1 MRNWLL
7 PEYIEDILPAEA
19 LAIEAMRR
27 RIMDRL
33 LVHGY
38 QLVGPPL
45 LEYIASLL
53 SGHRDDD
60 DLSSRRS
67 SSILMFKV
75 VDQLSGML
83 MGLRTDITP
92 QAARIDAHLLNRS
105 GVTRLCYAG
114 SVVHTVPSGLTRTRE
129 QLQIGAELFGHAGLE
144 SDLEIQRLMLQS
156 LAIAGI
162 GKIHLDLGHVA
173 VFRGLVKGA
182 GIPVK
187 LETEL
192 FGILQTKDITAL
204 RELFSTA
211 RWKNE
216 NAISGEIVEPALLLL
231 LELYGG
237 GDVLTRA
244 RKHLPDYPEIKTALD
259 ELEAVAAELMPL
271 VDTLAFDLADL
282 RGYRYHSGMV
292 FAAYAKGCPNAV
304 ALGGRYDEIGK
315 AFGRARPAT
324 GFSMDLRELSGL
336 VKPDPYP
343 KGILAPYKRNDK
355 VLEKEIERLRNE
367 DQIVVMELPGHESD
381 QDALDCDRQLV
392 MHQGVW
398 KIEKI

>member
-19 LAIEAMRR
+19 FAIEAKRR
-27 RIMDRL
+27 HIMDWL

-45 LEYIASLL
+45 LEYVESLL
-53 SGHRDDD
+53 SGSGGDSNLR
-60 DLSSRRS
+60 
-67 SSILMFKV
+67 MFKV
-75 VDQLSGML
+75 VDQLSGRM
-83 MGLRTDITP
+83 MGLRADMTP
-92 QAARIDAHLLNRS
+92 QAARIDAHLLNRN

-114 SVVHTVPSGLTRTRE
+114 SVLHTVPSGLTRTRE
-129 QLQIGAELFGHAGLE
+129 PLQIGAELYGHAGLE

-162 GKIHLDLGHVA
+162 EKIHLDLGHVA

-182 GIPVK
+182 GIPSG

-192 FGILQTKDITAL
+192 FGALQAKDI
-204 RELFSTA
+204 
-211 RWKNE
+211 
-216 NAISGEIVEPALLLL
+216 PALENLCAGLDKNARQALMLLP
-231 LELYGG
+231 ELYG
-237 GDVLTRA
+237 DRQVLARA
-244 RKHLPDYPEIKTALD
+244 RKFLPDYPEIQTALD
-259 ELEAVAAELMPL
+259 ELEAVAAELEPL

-282 RGYRYHSGMV
+282 RGYQYHSGMV

-355 VLEKEIERLRNE
+355 VLEKEIERLRTE
-367 DQIVVMELPGHESD
+367 GQIIVMELPGHESD
-381 QDALDCDRQLV
+381 QDTPDCDRQLM

>member
-19 LAIEAMRR
+19 LAIEAKRR
-27 RIMDRL
+27 RIMDWL

-45 LEYIASLL
+45 LEYVESLL
-53 SGHRDDD
+53 SGSGGDTNLR
-60 DLSSRRS
+60 
-67 SSILMFKV
+67 MFKV
-75 VDQLSGML
+75 VDQLSGRM
-83 MGLRTDITP
+83 MGLRADMTP
-92 QAARIDAHLLNRS
+92 QAARIDAHLLNRN

-114 SVVHTVPSGLTRTRE
+114 SVLHTVPSGLTRTRE
-129 QLQIGAELFGHAGLE
+129 PLQIGAELYGHVGLE

-162 GKIHLDLGHVA
+162 EKIHLDLGHVA
-173 VFRGLVKGA
+173 VFRGLVTGA
-182 GIPVK
+182 GIPGG

-192 FGILQTKDITAL
+192 FGALQAKDVSAL
-204 RELFSTA
+204 GDLCAGLDKRVDKNA
-211 RWKNE
+211 RQ
-216 NAISGEIVEPALLLL
+216 ALMLLP
-231 LELYGG
+231 ELYG
-237 GDVLTRA
+237 DRKVLARA
-244 RKHLPDYPEIKTALD
+244 RKFLPDYLEIQTALD
-259 ELEAVAAELMPL
+259 ELEAVAAELEPL

-282 RGYRYHSGMV
+282 RGYQYHSGMV

-355 VLEKEIERLRNE
+355 ALEKEIEQLRNE
-367 DQIVVMELPGHESD
+367 GQIVVMELPRHESD
-381 QDALDCDRQLV
+381 QDAPDCDRQLV
-392 MHQGVW
+392 MRQGIW
-398 KIEKI
+398 RIEKI